1 MNFNSKKNNFDL
13 EKQGVKEKLAD
24 GGRRNGPLG
33 GSSPRKGMMFVDE
46 KTS

>member
-1 MNFNSKKNNFDL
+1 MNFNSKKNNF
-13 EKQGVKEKLAD
+13 EFKKQEGKEKLAD